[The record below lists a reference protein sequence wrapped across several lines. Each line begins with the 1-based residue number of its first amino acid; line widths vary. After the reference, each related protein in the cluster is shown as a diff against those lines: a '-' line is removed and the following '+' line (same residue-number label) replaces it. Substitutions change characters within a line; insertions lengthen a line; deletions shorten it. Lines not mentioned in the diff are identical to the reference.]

1 MKRILRRLTNSG
13 TQYTNSKSEKR
24 NVIMTNYTS
33 LVASIALLILIPSV
47 FFYYDSNTD
56 VLNRL
61 LIASVL
67 FLIPFALNR
76 FGYILL
82 SRVILSWLTPVIV
95 FGVSILDLK
104 AGEQMSSSSFVGLRL
119 FLMAG
124 FCFPFL
130 IFNLK
135 NKRPIILALSVSVL
149 SFIFFD
155 RIFIFFDV
163 DFEQIV
169 MQDPFYS
176 FNNMRTMVTTLA
188 IGSTLFF
195 LKSVVEKNEE
205 WNRQL
210 LNELEVKNKLI
221 RQQAEAEVYKLNEKL
236 TANLQLLRVSEERYR
251 SLFEQ
256 ASDFIAILDFNG
268 NFIDA
273 NESWCSTFGYSK
285 EELMNLKIEDLIDP
299 NQLANR
305 PLMYTEI
312 QRGEHLFSHR
322 RMKKRDKSVID
333 VESNVKKLQ
342 ADKMQVIGRDVT
354 KLVEAQHQIQVS
366 EAKFRSAF
374 EHSAIGMALVSTD
387 SKWLQV
393 NKELCQIVGYSED
406 ELLHKPSKDITHPED
421 VSGDHEFQ
429 QQLLRGA
436 QDTFQ
441 REKRYLH
448 RDGSVVWVNLNA
460 SIVKDAD
467 GLPLYFVAQIENI
480 TMEKKAAEQL
490 MIQEANLKATINNTE
505 VMIWSV
511 DTDFKLLMFNIQFAN
526 YMLRNYGIQLKIG
539 IGILSTLQSPIFD
552 ELRNKWRPLYLQA
565 LEGKRIT
572 FEETRFGIDLQ
583 YSLSPIIEMDKVIG
597 VSIFADNVSERV
609 ARDRELAE
617 ANKKI
622 GELKLMALRS
632 VMSPHFIFNVLNSI
646 QFFIAKS
653 DRLNAMNYLA
663 TFSKL
668 IRSILYHSVNNKIKL
683 ADEIELL
690 QNYVNLEMT
699 RFENKFAFSLLVD
712 PEIEIESIVI
722 PSLLIQPYV
731 ENAILHGL
739 YNKQGHGE
747 LFIRINENDGILI
760 FEIEDNGIGR
770 KESKKLRKYN
780 FDSHASMGSTITE
793 ERLKLINQGNKSSFE
808 IEDIMGKDGVCGTV
822 VRIKIPYEPV

>member
-1 MKRILRRLTNSG
+1 MKLILRKITNWG

-33 LVASIALLILIPSV
+33 LVSSIALTPLIAAL
-47 FFYYDSNTD
+47 FYFGSNSQ

-61 LIASVL
+61 LIAILL
-67 FLIPFALNR
+67 FLAPLVLNR
-76 FGYILL
+76 FGYIIT
-82 SRVILSWLTPVIV
+82 SRIILSWLTPVIV

-104 AGEQMSSSSFVGLRL
+104 AGEQYAPSSFVGLRL
-119 FLMAG
+119 FLLAG

-135 NKRPIILALSVSVL
+135 NKLPIILALSVSLV

-155 RIFIFFDV
+155 QIFEFFDV
-163 DFEQIV
+163 GFLQII
-169 MQDPFYS
+169 QSDPFYE
-176 FNNMRTMVTTLA
+176 FNNMRAFVATFVVGL
-188 IGSTLFF
+188 TLFF

-205 WNRQL
+205 WNQQL
-210 LNELEVKNKLI
+210 LDELEAKNKFIKL
-221 RQQAEAEVYKLNEKL
+221 QAEAEVYELNEKL
-236 TANLQLLRVSEERYR
+236 TANLQLL
-251 SLFEQ
+251 
-256 ASDFIAILDFNG
+256 G
-268 NFIDA
+268 
-273 NESWCSTFGYSK
+273 
-285 EELMNLKIEDLIDP
+285 
-299 NQLANR
+299 
-305 PLMYTEI
+305 
-312 QRGEHLFSHR
+312 
-322 RMKKRDKSVID
+322 
-333 VESNVKKLQ
+333 
-342 ADKMQVIGRDVT
+342 
-354 KLVEAQHQIQVS
+354 VS
-366 EAKFRSAF
+366 EAKFRGAF
-374 EHSAIGMALVSTD
+374 EHSAIGMALVSLD

-393 NKELCQIVGYSED
+393 NKELCQIVGFSEE
-406 ELLHKPSKDITHPED
+406 ELVHKPSKDITHPED
-421 VSGDHEFQ
+421 KQGDHELQ
-429 QQLLRGA
+429 QQLLRGEE
-436 QDTFQ
+436 DTFR
-441 REKRYLH
+441 REKRYIH
-448 RDGSVVWVNLNA
+448 KDGSIVWVNLNA
-460 SIVKDAD
+460 SIVKDGA
-467 GLPLYFVAQIENI
+467 GSPLYFVAQIEDI
-480 TMEKKAAEQL
+480 TIEKKAAEQL

-511 DTDFKLLMFNIQFAN
+511 DVDFKLLMFNNQFSKH
-526 YMLRNYGIQLKIG
+526 MLKNYGVQLKIG
-539 IGILSTLQSPIFD
+539 SRIFSSTQSSTFH
-552 ELRNKWRPLYLQA
+552 ELITKWSPLYLQA
-565 LEGKRIT
+565 LKGNRIT
-572 FEETRFGIDLQ
+572 FEETRFGIDFQ
-583 YSLSPIIEMDKVIG
+583 YSLSPIFEMDKVIG
-597 VSIFADNVSERV
+597 VSIFADNVTERV

-699 RFENKFAFSLLVD
+699 RFENKFAFSLLID

-770 KESKKLRKYN
+770 KESKKLHKYN

-793 ERLKLINQGNKSSFE
+793 ERLKLINQANKSSFE

-822 VRIKIPYEPV
+822 VRIKIPYESV